1 MKKDLL
7 THFSFFVAFF
17 IFISI
22 FRGWLKLDFLPFW
35 FGGIIGSILPDIDHL
50 IYVYLVK
57 SHEPV
62 SQAVDNLISNSKF
75 KKTWDLL
82 ALKRS
87 KRVDLIFHTAYFQLI
102 FLIFAF
108 LVITS
113 SGSLLGTGIV
123 VAFSLH
129 LLIDQL
135 IDLTETK
142 NLDNW
147 FRKVITISNEK
158 QRNWYL
164 VTNIVILLI
173 FGFFL

>member
-7 THFSFFVAFF
+7 THFSFFIAFF

-22 FRGWLKLDFLPFW
+22 FRGLLKSDFLPFW

-50 IYVYLVK
+50 IYVYLTK
-57 SHEPV
+57 PQEAV
-62 SQAVDNLISNSKF
+62 SQKVDNLINNNKF
-75 KKTWDLL
+75 KETWDLL
-82 ALKRS
+82 AVTRS
-87 KRVDLIFHTAYFQLI
+87 KRLDLIFHTAYFQLI
-102 FLIFAF
+102 FLAFAF

-113 SGSLLGTGIV
+113 SSSLLGKGIV
-123 VAFSLH
+123 LAFSLH
-129 LLIDQL
+129 LLIDQA

-147 FRKVITISNEK
+147 FRKIIIISDKN
-158 QRNWYL
+158 QRKWYL
-164 VTNIVILLI
+164 ITNIGILLI